1 MEKLIE
7 LSQTE
12 IKLAFVAS
20 CIEGTAGALGKS
32 YHEIFERM
40 KRVGMIRNYIW
51 SNYEM
56 LHTESR
62 ENVTKNMIECLT
74 NWEADNEDQSI
85 SWNRIGRMILLNL
98 LKFRR

>member
-1 MEKLIE
+1 MEQLIE

-20 CIEGTAGALGKS
+20 CIEGTARALNKP
-32 YHEIFERM
+32 YLEIFERM
-40 KRVGMIRNYIW
+40 KRVGMLHDYIW
-51 SNYEM
+51 QNYEM

-74 NWEADNEDQSI
+74 TWEAK
-85 SWNRIGRMILLNL
+85 L
-98 LKFRR
+98 

>member
-1 MEKLIE
+1 MEQLIE

-20 CIEGTAGALGKS
+20 CIEGTARKLGKS
-32 YHEIFERM
+32 YQEIFEQM
-40 KRVGMIRNYIW
+40 NRVGMIKDYIW

-62 ENVTKNMIECLT
+62 ENVTNNMIECLT
-74 NWEADNEDQSI
+74 TWEAKQ
-85 SWNRIGRMILLNL
+85 
-98 LKFRR
+98 

>member
-1 MEKLIE
+1 MGRNK

-51 SNYEM
+51 SIM
-56 LHTESR
+56 RCFILK
-62 ENVTKNMIECLT
+62 V
-74 NWEADNEDQSI
+74 A
-85 SWNRIGRMILLNL
+85 RM
-98 LKFRR
+98 

>member
-32 YHEIFERM
+32 YHEIFER
-40 KRVGMIRNYIW
+40 IW

-74 NWEADNEDQSI
+74 NWEAGQ
-85 SWNRIGRMILLNL
+85 
-98 LKFRR
+98 

>member
-62 ENVTKNMIECLT
+62 ENVTKSMIECLT
-74 NWEADNEDQSI
+74 NWEAGQ
-85 SWNRIGRMILLNL
+85 
-98 LKFRR
+98 